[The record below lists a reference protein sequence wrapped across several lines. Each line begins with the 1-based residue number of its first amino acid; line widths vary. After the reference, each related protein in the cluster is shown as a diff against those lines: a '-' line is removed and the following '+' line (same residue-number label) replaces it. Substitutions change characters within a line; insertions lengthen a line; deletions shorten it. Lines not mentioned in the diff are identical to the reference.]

1 MVTQVKAVIFIFQL
15 PHFICL
21 TLLLSLDLQAEI
33 LIMTYIMMSA
43 GDPGQISE
51 YDLSENK
58 PGFRLGKLAWSP
70 HSCVTLGELFY
81 LSHSFSTG
89 EKDRYKK

>member
-51 YDLSENK
+51 YDLSGCENHYFEI
-58 PGFRLGKLAWSP
+58 GAI
-70 HSCVTLGELFY
+70 CEN
-81 LSHSFSTG
+81 
-89 EKDRYKK
+89 